1 MSDLWEPMPN
11 TTKSMHRRS
20 DRVRTALTPRII
32 KTETQFAD
40 TMARV
45 EAIFDANLGT
55 ARGDEL
61 ELLLMLVEKYE
72 EKAFPVGLPDPIT
85 ALRFRMEQ
93 QQLKPKDLV
102 PYIGSKS
109 KVSEVL
115 SGQRELSL
123 TMIRKLVTGLG
134 IPAVVLL
141 QEPRPIPKSHSARP
155 RKPRVGI

>member
-1 MSDLWEPMPN
+1 MI
-11 TTKSMHRRS
+11 
-20 DRVRTALTPRII
+20 PRII
-32 KTETQFAD
+32 KTEKQYEDA
-40 TMARV
+40 MARV
-45 EAIFDANLGT
+45 EAIFDAKPGT
-55 ARGDEL
+55 AEGDEL

-72 EKAFPVGLPDPIT
+72 EKAFPIGLPDPIT

-93 QQLKPKDLV
+93 QRLKPKDLV

-141 QEPRPIPKSHSARP
+141 QEPRAIPKSHGHQP
-155 RKPRVGI
+155 RKPRIAV